1 MRTSIALLASLAAS
15 INASPTPNKRAQ
27 RIEASDF
34 GPAQLKSAVAQTSI
48 SMEVLKARK
57 MEHQAAKEQAGQFAM
72 NAYSAANS
80 TACVNGMAGEY
91 KCNNVDML
99 GFLRHQDMGS
109 RTRVGNDV
117 WGTFIQNNIKLS
129 D

>member
-1 MRTSIALLASLAAS
+1 MKTSIALLASLAAT
-15 INASPTPNKRAQ
+15 INASPTPNKRAE

-34 GPAQLKSAVAQTSI
+34 GAAQLKSAGAQTAI

-57 MEHQAAKEQAGQFAM
+57 MEHQNAKEQAGQFAM
-72 NAYSAANS
+72 NAYAAANS
-80 TACVNGMAGEY
+80 TACVNGQAGEY

-109 RTRVGNDV
+109 RYV
-117 WGTFIQNNIKLS
+117 S
-129 D
+129 M